1 MTTRRLAIGLA
12 AVAGLVL
19 SLALAG
25 PSGASM
31 PPDRG
36 GDGIPS
42 RPDATTAR
50 GSFLRDPVAI
60 ARDATRKFR
69 SDTEAKSAGYGVFR
83 DVNGI
88 ACIAMH
94 GMGVMGVHLVNGAV
108 VGKPTINIRKPEA
121 LVYQTTKNGDRKLV
135 ALEYLVLRKDW
146 EKVHGKD
153 APRPMRFGH
162 RFDFTPK
169 GNRFGLPPF
178 YSLHAWIWKHNPAG
192 TFAPFNPN
200 SHCCH
205 CSG

>member
-1 MTTRRLAIGLA
+1 VTARRLAAVLA
-12 AVAGLVL
+12 AVTGLVL

-25 PSGASM
+25 PSSATI

-36 GDGIPS
+36 GDGIRS
-42 RPDATTAR
+42 GHSVSTAR
-50 GSFLRDPVAI
+50 GSFLSDPVAI

-69 SDTEAKSAGYGVFR
+69 SDTSAKSAGYGVFR

-108 VGKPTINIRKPEA
+108 VGNPNINIRKPEA
-121 LVYQTTKNGDRKLV
+121 LVYQTKKNGDRKLV

-169 GNRFGLPPF
+169 GNRFGLPAF

-192 TFAPFNPN
+192 TFTMWNPN
-200 SHCCH
+200 STCCH